1 VAVERVVRDDG
12 AVEEGWVVGGG
23 IRLACCVC
31 GGYERER
38 GRGGRGPTV
47 MVHPIQDVAELH
59 VVMAVAVDC
68 DVVAT
73 LSGSLVFM

>member
-12 AVEEGWVVGGG
+12 AVEEGWVGKGGV
-23 IRLACCVC
+23 RLACC
-31 GGYERER
+31 GEDMKGEK
-38 GRGGRGPTV
+38 GGRPTV